1 MHRPAKSLLGAAIAW
16 ALIAVAGA
24 VAGGRAEQP
33 AKASETCTLVGGPTR
48 SVVRVIDS
56 ETVLLDD
63 QTEVRLIGALSP
75 RSPDLSPSAQAWPP
89 ETRAIEAL
97 TALVGGKSVSLAASG
112 RGTDR
117 YGRKLAHLFV
127 DENGE
132 RVWVQ
137 GKMLSSGNARA
148 YGLPGSY
155 ACISELTAHEQDA
168 RSAGRGL
175 WGSAAYA
182 VRSAR
187 ATRDLL
193 RRRNSYEIVAG
204 SVANVTATKARTYIN
219 FGADWRSDFTAGI
232 ETRVLRSNPDWAKS
246 LEGLK
251 GKRVEVRGW
260 IQYRN
265 GPYIDIEDPSQ
276 ITPADPA
283 LPGRAPP
290 PPSEATT
297 SSEREEHPAPE
308 KDERPAPT
316 APGALDL

>member
-1 MHRPAKSLLGAAIAW
+1 MHRAARSLLGAAIAC
-16 ALIAVAGA
+16 ALIAVVG
-24 VAGGRAEQP
+24 VRAQETTKT
-33 AKASETCTLVGGPTR
+33 AETCTLSGGPTR

-63 QTEVRLIGALSP
+63 QTEARLIGALAP
-75 RSPDLSPSAQAWPP
+75 RSPDLSSSAQAWMP

-97 TALVGGKSVSLAASG
+97 KALVGGKSVSLATAG
-112 RGTDR
+112 RGADR
-117 YGRKLAHLFV
+117 YGRKFVHLFV
-127 DENGE
+127 EMNGE

-155 ACISELTAHEQDA
+155 ACISELMAHEKAA
-168 RSAGRGL
+168 RDVGVGL
-175 WGSAAYA
+175 WGHAAYA

-204 SVANVTATKARTYIN
+204 TVANVTATKARTYIN
-219 FGADWRSDFTAGI
+219 FGANWRSDFTAGI
-232 ETRVLRSNPDWAKS
+232 ETRVLRADPVWAKS

-251 GKRVEVRGW
+251 GRRVEVRGW

-265 GPYIDIEDPSQ
+265 GPYIDVEDPSQ
-276 ITPADPA
+276 IAPVDPA
-283 LPGRAPP
+283 LPGRSPP

-297 SSEREEHPAPE
+297 SSKREEHEAPE
-308 KDERPAPT
+308 KEERPAPT